1 MSTLRRRWRLT
12 LVICGLALVLV
23 VAGGYAFLALKD
35 RHAPPPLTLD
45 SHPAIS
51 QTRVPDGVWT
61 SSGKGRLEIVGGW
74 IEAGLLPSRGGVL
87 RLPVPIDLT
96 DVPVGRPAD
105 VRVSKS
111 IHLEVLWRGAKI
123 RIRGTAGGASV
134 DATYHRNR

>member
-1 MSTLRRRWRLT
+1 
-12 LVICGLALVLV
+12 VLV

-35 RHAPPPLTLD
+35 RRAPPPLTLG

-51 QTRVPDGVWT
+51 RTRVPDGVWT

-74 IEAGLLPSRGGVL
+74 IEAGLLPSRGGLL

-96 DVPVGRPAD
+96 ELSVGRPAD
-105 VRVSKS
+105 VRVSRS
-111 IHLEVLWRGAKI
+111 IHLQLLWRGANI

-134 DATYHRNR
+134 DVIYERSR